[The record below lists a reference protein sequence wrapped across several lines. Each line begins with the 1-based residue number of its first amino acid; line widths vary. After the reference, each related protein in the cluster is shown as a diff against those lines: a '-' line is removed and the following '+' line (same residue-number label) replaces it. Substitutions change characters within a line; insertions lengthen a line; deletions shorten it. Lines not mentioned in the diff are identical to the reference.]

1 MEVLYMEKDKQR
13 VNITKFL
20 QWNDKNGYYT
30 DENCDLEEEPR
41 MNYEEAVKY
50 FFGVLNDD
58 FYYNIVDNIFELTYE
73 EVIKYAKDN
82 EFYNNTYEKLILLVE
97 NENPT
102 EEFYK
107 SLI

>member
-1 MEVLYMEKDKQR
+1 MDKGR
-13 VNITKFL
+13 IKITKFL
-20 QWNDKNGYYT
+20 QWNDGNGYYT
-30 DENCDLEEEPR
+30 DEECDLEAEPR
-41 MNYEEAVKY
+41 MTYEESVKY

-73 EVIKYAKDN
+73 EVVKYAKDIG
-82 EFYNNTYEKLILLVE
+82 FYNKTYKKLMLLVE

-102 EEFYK
+102 EEFYR

>member
-1 MEVLYMEKDKQR
+1 MIR
-13 VNITKFL
+13 FL
-20 QWNDKNGYYT
+20 LINKGNSKPHV
-30 DENCDLEEEPR
+30 E
-41 MNYEEAVKY
+41 
-50 FFGVLNDD
+50 LNDD

-82 EFYNNTYEKLILLVE
+82 VFYNNTYEKLMLLVE

-102 EEFYK
+102 EEFYR

>member
-1 MEVLYMEKDKQR
+1 MNKDKQR
-13 VNITKFL
+13 INITKFL
-20 QWNDKNGYYT
+20 QWNDRNGYYT

-41 MNYEEAVKY
+41 ITYEDAIKY

-58 FYYNIVDNIFELTYE
+58 FYYNIADNIFELTYE

-82 EFYNNTYEKLILLVE
+82 GFYDKTYEKLKLLIS

-102 EEFYK
+102 VEFYR
-107 SLI
+107 SLL